1 MDQLVVDYMH
11 AHDHVPECE
20 VNRLQGDRTS
30 RSSLS
35 RAVRPS
41 RNHALRPPSP
51 RVPGPRSRATSH
63 SHEPRAT
70 SHERHRTPAAT
81 GTPAFTYAARSH
93 VATSGLRI
101 AAGLV
106 AAPIRT
112 GVDVVLIHRQR
123 ARVAPE
129 VRQEMM
135 HLPRSIDRKTVDTEL

>member
-1 MDQLVVDYMH
+1 
-11 AHDHVPECE
+11 
-20 VNRLQGDRTS
+20 
-30 RSSLS
+30 
-35 RAVRPS
+35 
-41 RNHALRPPSP
+41 
-51 RVPGPRSRATSH
+51 
-63 SHEPRAT
+63 
-70 SHERHRTPAAT
+70 
-81 GTPAFTYAARSH
+81 